1 MDHTTTRNALRLY
14 LRALYGR
21 EAGSFVEI
29 AHRLERGNAKG
40 PMHRGRSGIF
50 HRAERLDAI
59 ASEIERLCRHEHVW
73 VGVAPRRP
81 HPETGALGGKKANVA
96 PARVLWVDCDLD
108 ETPDARERLRAFQP
122 HPQIVVHSGGGYH
135 AYWLL
140 REAIGHPDELRAQN
154 ERLATAL
161 GADRQSA
168 DAARIL
174 RPPGTL
180 NFKSE
185 YGKPRPVELV
195 FFDQLLR
202 SLEEVVGALE
212 VPAGS
217 ERRRSAQPSEAQRLR
232 DPLRRISPPHYF
244 RALVGLERDW
254 AGKVSCPLPGHD
266 DPDPS
271 CHVYETAAEGWYCYG
286 CGGGG
291 DIYELA
297 GELWRLQRE
306 GREFLEIRERL
317 QLVFALDSR
326 GRARGRPP

>member
-1 MDHTTTRNALRLY
+1 
-14 LRALYGR
+14 
-21 EAGSFVEI
+21 
-29 AHRLERGNAKG
+29 
-40 PMHRGRSGIF
+40 MHRGRSGIF
-50 HRAERLDAI
+50 RRAACIETI
-59 ASEIERLCRHEHVW
+59 ASEIERLCRREHVW

-81 HPETGALGGKKANVA
+81 HPETAELGGKKTNVA
-96 PARVLWVDCDLD
+96 PVRVLWADCDLD
-108 ETPDARERLRAFQP
+108 ETPDALERLRAFEP
-122 HPQIVVHSGGGYH
+122 RPNMLVHSGGGYH

-140 REAIGHPDELRAQN
+140 REAIGDPDELRAQN
-154 ERLATAL
+154 DRLAHAL

-180 NFKSE
+180 NFKCE
-185 YGKPRPVELV
+185 YAKPRPVKLV
-195 FFDQLLR
+195 FFAELPLR

-212 VPAGS
+212 GPAA
-217 ERRRSAQPSEAQRLR
+217 EPRRSALRSEAERLR
-232 DPLRRISPPHYF
+232 DPLRRISPPDYF
-244 RALVGLERDW
+244 RSLAGLERDW

-297 GELWRLQRE
+297 GELWRMRRE
-306 GREFLEIRERL
+306 GREFLAIRERL
-317 QLVFALDSR
+317 QLVFGLDA
-326 GRARGRPP
+326 GTRARGRPP